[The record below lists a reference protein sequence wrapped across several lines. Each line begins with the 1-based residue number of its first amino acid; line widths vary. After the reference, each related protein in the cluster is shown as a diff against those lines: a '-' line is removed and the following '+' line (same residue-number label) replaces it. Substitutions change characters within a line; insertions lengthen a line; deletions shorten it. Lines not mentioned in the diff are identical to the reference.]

1 MEGALVYVEE
11 SVEETLERIVLKIT
25 RKKNANYS
33 LHTRFEDLNADSL
46 DKVQILVKIE
56 DTFDI
61 ELPDDEMR
69 CIANMGEFVDLIKR
83 KIAGRGSRQG

>member
-1 MEGALVYVEE
+1 MEEPVEK
-11 SVEETLERIVLKIT
+11 TLERIVLKIT
-25 RKKNANYS
+25 RKKNVTFS
-33 LHTRFEDLNADSL
+33 SKTRFEDLDADSL

-69 CIANMGEFVDLIKR
+69 QVADMGGFVALIKR
-83 KIAGRGSRQG
+83 KIAEKV